1 MSNNLVEILLGVLL
15 ILLVIGQ
22 PKMLQS
28 FTRSTVGKVLFLAG
42 TIGAGYYSL
51 LAGVLVALIYMSLHK
66 DFMLVESMEN
76 KDADHH
82 NETDDSDLEAKGE
95 FVKKYCKDGK
105 LDNSSNPPTLK
116 YKDGKCNPCDEEC
129 EFEIISSKERMTV
142 DEALRPKES
151 NTIPV

>member
-1 MSNNLVEILLGVLL
+1 MSNNLVEILLGLLL
-15 ILLVIGQ
+15 ILLVVGQ

-28 FTRSTVGKVLFLAG
+28 FTRSTLGKVLFLGA

-76 KDADHH
+76 KDDG
-82 NETDDSDLEAKGE
+82 DDEHSDLEAKGD

-105 LDNSSNPPTLK
+105 LDNSTNPPTLK
-116 YKDGKCNPCDEEC
+116 YKDGKCNPCDEGC
-129 EFEIISSKERMTV
+129 EFEVTSSKERMTV

>member
-1 MSNNLVEILLGVLL
+1 MINNLVEILLGILL
-15 ILLVIGQ
+15 IFLVVGQ
-22 PKMLQS
+22 PHMMQHY
-28 FTRSTVGKVLFLAG
+28 TRTGFGKVLFLCA

-76 KDADHH
+76 KDEDEETSDH
-82 NETDDSDLEAKGE
+82 NLEAKGD
-95 FVKKYCKDGK
+95 FVKKYCKDSK
-105 LDNSSNPPTLK
+105 LDPSTNPPTLK
-116 YKDGKCNPCDEEC
+116 YSDGKCNPCDEDC
-129 EFEIISSKERMTV
+129 EFEITSSKERITV

>member
-1 MSNNLVEILLGVLL
+1 MSNQLVEILLGLLL
-15 ILLVIGQ
+15 ILLVVGQ

-28 FTRSTVGKVLFLAG
+28 FTRSTLGKVLFLGA

-76 KDADHH
+76 KDDDDH
-82 NETDDSDLEAKGE
+82 SDKNHHLEAKGD

-105 LDNSSNPPTLK
+105 LDSSTNPPTLT
-116 YKDGKCNPCDEEC
+116 YKDGKCNPCDEDC
-129 EFEIISSKERMTV
+129 EFEVTSSKERMTV